1 MGPLPGIPYAQTVL
15 NGGDVP
21 EGNMNAEIANHLREH
36 DHHDDHP
43 DRGPGSHFR
52 STTPAT

>member
-36 DHHDDHP
+36 GHHDDHP